1 MNYMQEKLGIAEIH
15 PKHPIIAGSYAT
27 FDLIYTAGYFGID
40 DSGSLKIVQ
49 RFPSDM
55 ATPQFDAP
63 SAENYISLEV
73 HGNAQVRCSY
83 QSNNNTRPWRKTL
96 LITVFNGFLK
106 EGDQIILHF
115 GDKRGG
121 SQGIRM
127 QTFCEKTYELK
138 VLVDAFATR
147 QYVELSIN
155 PELSVIPGTPE
166 NWVALL
172 PTIRRCNQHFRL
184 AIKAEDKW
192 GNPCNTLDETLY
204 LQANCYVHGLPRTL
218 SFSPGDYAKVIEGL
232 SVSTEEMLF
241 INLIDSDGQLLATSN
256 PLQIVAEADL
266 LPYWGDL
273 HGQSEETIGTN
284 SIEEYFDFGRNK
296 ACLDVMSIQ
305 GNDFQITQHFW
316 DIIQTISQQYN
327 EPGRFITLP
336 GYEWSANTG
345 LGGDH
350 NVIFFREHEKIH
362 RSSHAL
368 VPELTDGST
377 DCHHIDA
384 LFTTLSD
391 SKVFFFAHAGGRY
404 ADLYVAKQYPSNIA
418 IEIHS
423 AWGTF
428 PWLLLDA
435 FELGLQVGIVANSD
449 DHKGRP
455 GASYPGASS
464 FGSYGGLTCFL
475 CSELTRNGIFE
486 SLSHRHHYATTG
498 TRMLLDTRVCIDQK
512 EVIMGDIIVTDQSQ
526 VNFNLHAVCSSPIER
541 VEIFNGNTLATTFH
555 PYTLES
561 ETRRIRVIWEGA
573 EHRGRGRET
582 VWDGQASLME
592 NTFLRIRPINFWN
605 PLHTCELKNPHHI
618 TWTSMTTGGF
628 SGFDAWLSHPSTGTL
643 VIQTPPTTTAID
655 LSDRDLHGTTI
666 KAGGLS
672 RQVKC
677 YRLPEQMSVQKLN
690 VEIPV
695 RLKSK
700 ANNPLYVRLIQEDG
714 HVGWTSPIYIQ
725 TSAR

>member
-1 MNYMQEKLGIAEIH
+1 MQKKLGTAEIH
-15 PKHPIIAGSYAT
+15 PKQPIIAGNYAT

-55 ATPQFDAP
+55 ATPQFNNP
-63 SAENYISLEV
+63 SADNYVSLEV

-83 QSNNNTRPWRKTL
+83 HVNNNTRPWRKTL

-106 EGDQIILHF
+106 GGDQIIVHF

-138 VLVDAFATR
+138 ALVDAFAIK
-147 QYVELSIN
+147 QYVELPIN
-155 PELSVIPGTPE
+155 PELSIIPGTPE

-172 PTIRRCNQHFRL
+172 PSTRICDQHFRL
-184 AIKAEDKW
+184 SLKAEDKW
-192 GNPCNTLDETLY
+192 GNPCNTIDETLY
-204 LQANCYVHGLPRTL
+204 LQANCYVQGLPKVL
-218 SFSPGDYAKVIEGL
+218 NFSPGQYAKIIEGL
-232 SVSTEEMLF
+232 SVSKEGILF
-241 INLIDSDGQLLATSN
+241 INLVDSNGQLLAISN

-296 ACLDVMSIQ
+296 AFLDVMSIQ
-305 GNDFQITQHFW
+305 GNDFQITQQFW
-316 DIIQTISQQYN
+316 DTIQTLCHQYN
-327 EPGRFITLP
+327 ESGRFITLP

-350 NVIFFREHEKIH
+350 NVLFFHEHEILH

-368 VPELTDGST
+368 VPKLTDAST
-377 DCHHIDA
+377 DCHHIDELIIA
-384 LFTTLSD
+384 LRE
-391 SKVFFFAHAGGRY
+391 SKVFFVAHAGGRY
-404 ADLYVAKQYPSNIA
+404 ADLHVAKQYPSNIA

-428 PWLLLDA
+428 PWLLHDA
-435 FELGLQVGIVANSD
+435 FELGLHVGIVANSD

-486 SLSHRHHYATTG
+486 SLLRRHHYATTG
-498 TRMLLDTRVCIDQK
+498 TRMVLDTRVRLDQK
-512 EVIMGDIIVTDQSQ
+512 EVIMGDVIITDQSR

-541 VEIFNGNTLATTFH
+541 VDILNGKTLVTTIRPF
-555 PYTLES
+555 TQES
-561 ETRRIRVIWEGA
+561 ESRRIRVIWQGA
-573 EHRGRGRET
+573 ERRGRGRET
-582 VWDGQASLME
+582 TWDGQASLTE
-592 NTFLRIRPINFWN
+592 NAFLRIRPINFWN
-605 PLHTCELKNPHHI
+605 PLHTCELKNDHLI
-618 TWTSMTTGGF
+618 TWTSVTTGGF
-628 SGFDAWLSHPSTGTL
+628 CGFDAWLSHPSAGTL
-643 VIQTPPTTTAID
+643 VIQTPPVTASIEISDID
-655 LSDRDLHGTTI
+655 LYGTIIT
-666 KAGGLS
+666 AGGLS

-677 YRLPEQMSVQKLN
+677 YRLPQQMSEQKLD
-690 VEIPV
+690 VEITV
-695 RLKSK
+695 ELESK
-700 ANNPLYVRLIQEDG
+700 ANNPLYARLIQEDG
-714 HVGWTSPIYIQ
+714 HVGWTSPIYVQ
-725 TSAR
+725 TS